1 MSFST
6 DVKNEL
12 FQLISKAKHCRAA
25 ELCAAIRFIGEV
37 SVTES
42 GKRIILQTENV
53 TLAKKYYTLL
63 KRTFSGNVL
72 LNIRGQAGKGKIHQ
86 YRIIVR
92 DEKLVEELLSYA
104 VLEDDA
110 RFRGQVLKKDC
121 CRRAFIRGAF
131 LASGSMSNPGKSY
144 HFEIVCRHE
153 TQADNLCRLICQ
165 YGIGAKIVVRKNRY
179 VVYIKESDG
188 IIDVLNVMEAHK
200 ASMDLENV
208 RIIKEMRNSANRQY
222 NCDAANINKMVQA
235 AAKQLEDIRV
245 IQESVGLENLPVP
258 LQEMAIVRME
268 YPDVSL
274 QELGDYLDPPVG
286 KSGVNHRLRKLAAI
300 ADEIRETSVSVNE

>member
-6 DVKNEL
+6 EVKNEL
-12 FQLISKAKHCRAA
+12 FHMIPKARHCRIA
-25 ELCAAIRFIGEV
+25 EICAAIRFIGEV
-37 SVTES
+37 SIQEDK
-42 GKRIILQTENV
+42 KRIVLQTENV

-63 KRTFSGNVL
+63 KRTFSGNVM
-72 LNIRGQAGKGKIHQ
+72 LNIRGQAGAGKIHQ

-92 DEKLVEELLSYA
+92 DAQMIDELLSYA

-110 RFRGQVLKKDC
+110 QFRGQVLKKDC
-121 CRRAFIRGAF
+121 CRRSFIRGAF

-153 TQADNLCRLICQ
+153 TQADNLCRLIRQ
-165 YGIGAKIVVRKNRY
+165 YGISAKIIQRKNRY
-179 VVYIKESDG
+179 VVYIKESEG

-235 AAKQLEDIRV
+235 AAKQLEDIRL
-245 IQESVGLENLPVP
+245 IQEHVGLDNIPAP

-274 QELGDYLDPPVG
+274 QELGNYLDPPVG
-286 KSGVNHRLRKLAAI
+286 KSGVNHRLRKLAALA
-300 ADEIRETSVSVNE
+300 ADIREKEL

>member
-1 MSFST
+1 MSFSAE
-6 DVKNEL
+6 VKNEL
-12 FQLISKAKHCRAA
+12 FQMIPKAKHCRIA
-25 ELCAAIRFIGEV
+25 EICAAIRYIGEV
-37 SVTES
+37 SIQES
-42 GKRIILQTENV
+42 GKKITLQTENV

-63 KRTFSGNVL
+63 KRTFTGNVM
-72 LNIRGQAGKGKIHQ
+72 LNIRGQAGKGHMHQ
-86 YRIIVR
+86 YRILIR
-92 DEKLVEELLSYA
+92 DEKLVDELLSYA
-104 VLEDDA
+104 ILQDDSK
-110 RFRGQVLKKDC
+110 FRAEVLKKDC

-165 YGIGAKIVVRKNRY
+165 YGIAAKIVVRKNRF
-179 VVYIKESDG
+179 VVYIKESEG
-188 IIDVLNVMEAHK
+188 IVDVLNVMEAHK

-235 AAKQLEDIRV
+235 AAKQLEDIRL
-245 IQESVGLENLPVP
+245 ISEKVGLDNIPAP
-258 LQEMAIVRME
+258 LREMALVRSE

-274 QELGDYLDPPVG
+274 QELGNYLDPPVG
-286 KSGVNHRLRKLAAI
+286 KSGVNHRLRKLAAL
-300 ADEIRETSVSVNE
+300 ADEIREEDWK